1 MLGILG
7 KFWRM
12 VQGKQESSETPVFP
26 SAVVSAKHR
35 SLYHSGQKK
44 LTVWKMA
51 EQVSIAGFDCD
62 EFQI

>member
-1 MLGILG
+1 
-7 KFWRM
+7 M
-12 VQGKQESSETPVFP
+12 VQGKQETPIFP

-35 SLYHSGQKK
+35 SLYRSGQKE

-51 EQVSIAGFDCD
+51 DQVSIAGIDCD

>member
-12 VQGKQESSETPVFP
+12 VQGKQETPIFP

-35 SLYHSGQKK
+35 SLYRSGQKE

>member
-1 MLGILG
+1 
-7 KFWRM
+7 M
-12 VQGKQESSETPVFP
+12 VQGKQESSETPIFP

>member
-7 KFWRM
+7 KFWMM
-12 VQGKQESSETPVFP
+12 VQGKQKSSETPIFP
-26 SAVVSAKHR
+26 FVVVSAKHR
-35 SLYHSGQKK
+35 NLYHPGQKE
-44 LTVWKMA
+44 LTARKMA